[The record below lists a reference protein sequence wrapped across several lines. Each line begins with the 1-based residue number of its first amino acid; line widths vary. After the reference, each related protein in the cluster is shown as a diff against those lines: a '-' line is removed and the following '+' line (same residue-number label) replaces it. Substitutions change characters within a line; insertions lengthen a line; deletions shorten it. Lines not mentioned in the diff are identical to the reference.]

1 MAFRGR
7 ALCVALAMPLFM
19 GCAVSA
25 GLLEPFAWLI
35 PEGMPDVEVS
45 VNAYNN
51 DLRWGRLR
59 QASAQVVPDQ
69 REKFFELF
77 DESTSGFRFTSVEVL
92 STEPRL
98 RKRIVSDAEVE
109 PLVPQE
115 YDVLVA
121 FEYYRLPA
129 LDERKL
135 RQKQTWRY
143 DALGNRWEVE
153 PDFTGFE
160 AALAPEHSTPA
171 EPVPASPER

>member
-7 ALCVALAMPLFM
+7 ALCVALVMPIFVS
-19 GCAVSA
+19 CAVGAS
-25 GLLEPFAWLI
+25 LLEPFAGLL
-35 PEGMPDVEVS
+35 PDPAPDIELS

-59 QASAQVVPDQ
+59 QASAQIAPDQ

-77 DESTSGFRFTSVEVL
+77 DETTTGFRFTSVEVL
-92 STEPRL
+92 STEPHRVE
-98 RKRIVSDAEVE
+98 KAAAAESEE
-109 PLVPQE
+109 PAITE

-129 LDERKL
+129 LDERKV
-135 RQKQTWRY
+135 RQKQTWRLLE
-143 DALGNRWEVE
+143 AENRWEVE

-160 AALAPEHSTPA
+160 AALAPERREPT
-171 EPVPASPER
+171 EPVPASPAR

>member
-1 MAFRGR
+1 MALRGR
-7 ALCVALAMPLFM
+7 ALCVALVVPLFV
-19 GCAVSA
+19 GCAVGA
-25 GLLEPFAWLI
+25 GLLEPFAGLM
-35 PEGMPDVEVS
+35 PEPMPDVEVS

-59 QASAQVVPDQ
+59 QASAQLAPEQ

-77 DESTSGFRFTSVEVL
+77 DESSSGFRFTSVEVL
-92 STEPRL
+92 STEPRP
-98 RKRIVSDAEVE
+98 RERVVGDGEVE
-109 PLVPQE
+109 PVVPSE

-143 DALGNRWEVE
+143 LALENRWEVE

-160 AALAPEHSTPA
+160 AALAPEHRESVD
-171 EPVPASPER
+171 PVPAAPER